1 MRKITT
7 TALLLATLLVF
18 GLIGCGDEATN
29 DVADNGEAGEIVIV
43 SVNGSTTVAPIMTL
57 IAEEYEASDLEVSG
71 TGSGDGIA
79 ALLDGRTEI
88 AMASRPM
95 KEKEW
100 DMASEKD
107 LDIVEVEIAR
117 DGIAVCVHP
126 TNPLSNLSL
135 EQLHGIYAG
144 EITDWNQVGGIAG
157 EIVVISRD
165 SSSGTY
171 EMFNKTVLGKNEAGE
186 EVPLRDDALTQK
198 SNGDVHR
205 TLVGAEG
212 AIAYLGL
219 GYLDDKV
226 RAISVDGVEPTEAN
240 ILSDSYAIS
249 RTLFL
254 YHLADASD
262 AVKVVVDYVL
272 GAEGQALVAEASYL
286 PLK

>member
-1 MRKITT
+1 MGKFTI
-7 TALLLATLLVF
+7 TALLFATLIF
-18 GLIGCGDEATN
+18 SLIGCGDEAT
-29 DVADNGEAGEIVIV
+29 DEVSENGESTEIVTV

-57 IAEEYEASDLEVSG
+57 VAEEYEASDLEVSG
-71 TGSGDGIA
+71 TGSGDGIT
-79 ALLDGRTEI
+79 ALLDGRTDI

-95 KEKEW
+95 KDKEW
-100 DMASEKD
+100 DMAKENG
-107 LDIVEVEIAR
+107 LDIVEVEIAK

-126 TNPLSNLSL
+126 SNTLSNLSL

-144 EITDWNQVGGIAG
+144 EFTDWSQVGGIAG

-165 SSSGTY
+165 SSSGTF
-171 EMFNKTVLGKNEAGE
+171 EMFNKIVLGKNDAGE
-186 EVPLRDDALTQK
+186 EIPLRNDSLTQK

-226 RAISVDGVEPTEAN
+226 KAISVDGAEPTKTN
-240 ILSDSYAIS
+240 VVSDTYAIS

-262 AVKVVVDYVL
+262 AVKAVVDYVL
-272 GAEGQALVAEASYL
+272 GEAGQALVVEASYI